1 MPPRNIE
8 SNNAEEV
15 TIHTANK
22 NLKRNIL
29 RKRIERMSMSRG
41 SAEQR
46 DKVKEGPLTDMEVHC
61 LTQFRKQTGPQLN
74 STRSRQAKQCNS
86 QLDDMIA
93 KNQRTK
99 TSPATTTTV
108 PGEAAL
114 ITMVTD
120 VQTGNVR
127 RKLNLGIAKP
137 PKT

>member
-1 MPPRNIE
+1 MPPRNTE

-15 TIHTANK
+15 TIHTAGA
-22 NLKRNIL
+22 RNIL
-29 RKRIERMSMSRG
+29 RKRIERLSMARG

-46 DKVKEGPLTDMEVHC
+46 DKVKEGSLTDMEVHC
-61 LTQFRKQTGPQLN
+61 LTQFRKQTARQRKT
-74 STRSRQAKQCNS
+74 TRSRQVRQCNQ

-93 KNQRTK
+93 KNTK

-120 VQTGNVR
+120 VQTGTVR